1 MTASNNAIIETIVD
15 QHFEEA
21 SFLWSQRDAA
31 VTDPHY
37 DLQDLSKL
45 DDRVEAHID
54 GLRVAGDH
62 GWARCE
68 EGMAGDDPGS
78 VFTGSVIA
86 FESGDGQRIEKV
98 VKVGSESRTA
108 FRGMVSGLGWL
119 NDHQFKSLI
128 GQLVRA
134 NSGIYR
140 RLGIAACGI
149 RRIDPKTYLESAIQ
163 DSDLILK
170 SRALKAVGELKR
182 QDLMPL
188 LKTDL
193 RNEDHSCRFEAAR
206 SALLLGDHSALQ
218 SMGQFVQAPSSFRLP
233 AMQIAFRVMDTQTSS
248 NWLKAL
254 SKDTGNR
261 RDVII
266 GMGIVGDPVYI
277 PSLLKQMETTELA
290 RVAGEAFSMI
300 TGADPADEDLEGDW
314 PKGFEAGPTDDPEDE
329 DVEMDSD
336 EDLPWPDTDGMSNW
350 WGTHRGR
357 FQTGTRYL
365 LGNPI
370 TEEHCREVIKIGKQ
384 PQRRAAA
391 LELAI
396 LKSEESLFNIAASG
410 LRQSESLYRHL

>member
-1 MTASNNAIIETIVD
+1 MTATNSAIIEIIVD

-37 DLQDLSKL
+37 DLQDLSRL

-68 EGMAGDDPGS
+68 EGMEEDDPGS

-119 NDHQFKSLI
+119 NDHQFNSLI

-134 NSGIYR
+134 NSGMYR

-163 DSDLILK
+163 DADLFLK
-170 SRALKAVGELKR
+170 SRALRAVGELKR
-182 QDLMPL
+182 QDLLHLL
-188 LKTDL
+188 LKDL
-193 RNEDHSCRFEAAR
+193 QNEDHTCRFEAAR
-206 SALLLGDHSALQ
+206 SALLLGDHSALR

-233 AMQIAFRVMDTQTSS
+233 AMQIAFRVMDTQTSQ
-248 NWLKAL
+248 NRLKAL
-254 SKDTGNR
+254 SKDPGNR
-261 RDVII
+261 RDVIM
-266 GMGIVGDPVYI
+266 GMGIVGDPQYI
-277 PSLLKQMETTELA
+277 PSLLKQMENPELA
-290 RVAGEAFSMI
+290 RVAGESFSMI
-300 TGADPADEDLEGDW
+300 TGVDLAYEDLEAEW
-314 PKGFEAGPTDDPEDE
+314 PEGFEAGPNDDPEDE
-329 DVEMDSD
+329 DVEMDLD
-336 EDLPWPDTDGMSNW
+336 EDLPWPEVELVKQW
-350 WGTHRGR
+350 WAQHNGEFAKGIGYLASSPVSPEQCTQVLKNG
-357 FQTGTRYL
+357 FQR
-365 LGNPI
+365 
-370 TEEHCREVIKIGKQ
+370 
-384 PQRRAAA
+384 QRSAAA
-391 LELAI
+391 LALA
-396 LKSEESLFNIAASG
+396 LAEPDMPYFNTCAPG
-410 LRQSESLYRHL
+410 FWQEKRLR

>member
-1 MTASNNAIIETIVD
+1 
-15 QHFEEA
+15 

-37 DLQDLSKL
+37 DLQDLSRL

-68 EGMAGDDPGS
+68 EGMETDDPGS

-98 VKVGSESRTA
+98 VKVGSESRAA

-119 NDHQFKSLI
+119 NDHQFNSVI

-134 NSGIYR
+134 NSGMYR

-149 RRIDPKTYLESAIQ
+149 RRMDPKTYLESAIQ
-163 DSDLILK
+163 DSDLFLK
-170 SRALKAVGELKR
+170 SRALRAVGELKR

-206 SALLLGDHSALQ
+206 SALLLGDHSALR

-233 AMQIAFRVMDTQTSS
+233 AMQIAFRAMDTQTSQ

-254 SKDTGNR
+254 SKDSGNR

-266 GMGIVGDPVYI
+266 GMGIIGDPVYI

-300 TGADPADEDLEGDW
+300 TGVDLADEDLEGEW
-314 PKGFEAGPTDDPEDE
+314 PEGFEAGPNDDLEDE
-329 DVEMDSD
+329 SVEMDED
-336 EDLPWPDTDGMSNW
+336 EDLPWPDVALISQW
-350 WGTHRGR
+350 WQQNQGD
-357 FQTGTRYL
+357 FSVGTRYL
-365 LGNPI
+365 GGQPI
-370 TEEHCREVIKIGKQ
+370 SPLQCKDVLKTGF
-384 PQRRAAA
+384 QRQRNAAA
-391 LELAI
+391 LELA
-396 LKSEESLFNIAASG
+396 LSQADAPYFNTKAPGKWQQAR
-410 LRQSESLYRHL
+410 LQ